1 MRRIIL
7 LAALPL
13 ALVGAGAQAQPN
25 GKGTGASISPQT
37 TDFISKAASTD
48 AFELDAAKL
57 AQKRSANA
65 DVKAFAGMMMSDHA
79 MTTDKLM
86 QVLKKDRLP
95 TPKNPTPNPT
105 QTKMLTDLGGAP
117 KKDFDKAYAHSQV
130 VAHQMAVMVMQDYA
144 DHGDNPDLKRLA
156 KDTVPLIQRHL
167 DMALK
172 LEGQTGGPPKSL
184 TRKQD

>member
-48 AFELDAAKL
+48 AFELDAEKL

-105 QTKMLTDLGGAP
+105 QTKMLNDLGGAP

-130 VAHQMAVMVMQDYA
+130 VAHRQALMVMQDYA
-144 DHGDNPDLKRLA
+144 MHGDNADLKQLA
-156 KDTVPLIQRHL
+156 AATAPLVQHHL
-167 DMALK
+167 DLAMK
-172 LEGQTGGPPKSL
+172 LEAEVGGPSKSL
-184 TRKQD
+184 TRKED